1 MGQGSVLHEV
11 INSGQTWA
19 ADRAAMA
26 LQVHEALSQGQMSQ
40 DEAREILNDLINT
53 EKLDNEAN
61 TSDEGIN
68 LQGDGVIISDRNS
81 LLEKLK
87 NMNK

>member
-53 EKLDNEAN
+53 EKLDSEA
-61 TSDEGIN
+61 TDMQVRAA
-68 LQGDGVIISDRNS
+68 LVFGVTQIIS
-81 LLEKLK
+81 
-87 NMNK
+87 MC